1 VKTFTAIAALSLC
14 FAGTAHAQ
22 MTEQQ
27 SAATRA
33 TLNAQQADA
42 AHQQV
47 EQNVAGQQAHD
58 AAVASGSAAAAHNDM
73 AYHQAIHEHHHN
85 VREYHRAM
93 RAWRYAV
100 AQCNAGHRSYCGH
113 PRPIY

>member
-1 VKTFTAIAALSLC
+1 MKTLTAIAAFSLC
-14 FAGTAHAQ
+14 FAGTAYAQ
-22 MTEQQ
+22 MDQQQ

-47 EQNVAGQQAHD
+47 EQNIASQQAHD
-58 AAVASGSAAAAHNDM
+58 AAVANGAAAEDHNAM
-73 AYHQAIHEHHHN
+73 VYHHEMREHHHN

-93 RAWRYAV
+93 REWRYAV
-100 AQCNAGHRSYCGH
+100 AQCNAGHRSFCDH